1 VGAVWPVLAWLGK
14 VAGILRTGVEH
25 LRQLVQPSISV
36 AWLQRVR
43 VFSLMAIVYSLV
55 AANEPVANK
64 TSEAN

>member
-1 VGAVWPVLAWLGK
+1 

-55 AANEPVANK
+55 AVTELVANK